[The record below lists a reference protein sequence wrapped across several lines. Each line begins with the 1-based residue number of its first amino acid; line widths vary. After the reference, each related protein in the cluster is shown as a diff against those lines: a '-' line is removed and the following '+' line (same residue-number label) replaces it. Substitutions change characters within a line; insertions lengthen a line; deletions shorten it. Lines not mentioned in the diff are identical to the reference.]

1 MASEKRL
8 GVYSGATGFTLVQ
21 LENNTPAIGT
31 FVPFVSPEDVAH
43 PVDKKHLPKDMQI
56 LDALQKSVRSKG
68 FSTQETFLSIP
79 SKDIIIRWF
88 SIPWMK
94 SSEIQDVVIFEAK
107 KYIPFP
113 INELSYTYFP
123 SNIQGSNPRQI
134 GIIFVAIRKD
144 VFEKHSDALMQA
156 GINVIYSEPA
166 SASLFRALVFRKI
179 VDPEELTA
187 IVYVDGYTGELL
199 ICEKG
204 YVKFIREFSLQGGV
218 HQGVSALHVDD
229 ELRSKVYNEVRI
241 SSEFFL
247 RQYGGEEV
255 RRMVAISIGGNSALW
270 DKMGEELGVHV
281 EIVDVSRLVD
291 HNDCNSMAAVYA
303 YGVAMMS
310 KVIAVIDFNLFEGS
324 KQQVSLKQVEI
335 DQRRKALILP
345 LAVGA
350 GVFTLIFSGSFFTD
364 QLINNFRKEV
374 VTLEREI
381 GGYVDIEESVAVQQ
395 KMKSVKKLF
404 ALKSLTFDA
413 RATKILVRLVKRL
426 PSGFWLES
434 VSLSFKDEP
443 VSARKVPEPGNKEV
457 DYYSLQTKT
466 EMTFSGYVSLKD
478 NNIEFEMV
486 NHFFNALSSDNL
498 FATNFTQIKIVS
510 LQVRE
515 YDNKKVTAFS
525 ITCEAK

>member
-8 GVYSGATGFTLVQ
+8 GVYSGSSGFTLVQ
-21 LENNTPAIGT
+21 LESNAPAIGT
-31 FVPFVSPEDVAH
+31 FVPFVSPEDVASTA
-43 PVDKKHLPKDMQI
+43 DKKSLPHDMQI
-56 LDALQKSVRSKG
+56 LDALQKSVRNKG

-113 INELSYTYFP
+113 IDELSYTYFP
-123 SNIQGSNPRQI
+123 SNILGSNPRQI

-144 VFEKHSDALMQA
+144 VFEKHADALMQA
-156 GINVIYSEPA
+156 GINVVYSEPA
-166 SASLFRALVFRKI
+166 SASLYRALVFRKI
-179 VDPEELTA
+179 VDPDELTA
-187 IVYVDGYTGELL
+187 IVYVDGYIGELL

-204 YVKFIREFSLQGGV
+204 YVKFIREFNLQGGV
-218 HQGVSALHVDD
+218 HQGVGTLQIDD
-229 ELRSKVYNEVRI
+229 ELRSKVFNEIRI

-255 RRMVAISIGGNSALW
+255 QRMVAISIGGNNALW
-270 DKMGEELGVHV
+270 DKMGEELGVNV
-281 EIVDVSRLVD
+281 EIVDIFRLVD
-291 HNDCNSMAAVYA
+291 HNDCNTMAAVYA

-310 KVIAVIDFNLFEGS
+310 KVVTVIDFNLFEGS

-335 DQRRKALILP
+335 DQRRQALVLP

-350 GVFTLIFSGSFFTD
+350 GVFTLIFSVAFFAD
-364 QLINNFRKEV
+364 QLLSKFRQEV
-374 VTLEREI
+374 VNLEQEI
-381 GGYVDIEESVAVQQ
+381 GEYVDIDESDAVQK
-395 KMKSVKKLF
+395 KMKNVKKLF
-404 ALKSLTFDA
+404 SLKSLPFDA
-413 RATKILVRLVKRL
+413 RATKMLVRLVKRL

-434 VSLSFKDEP
+434 VRLSFKDEP

-466 EMTFSGYVSLKD
+466 AMTFSGYVSLKD
-478 NNIEFEMV
+478 NNIEFERV
-486 NHFFNALSSDNL
+486 NHFFNALNSDNL

-515 YDNKKVTAFS
+515 YDNRKVTAFS